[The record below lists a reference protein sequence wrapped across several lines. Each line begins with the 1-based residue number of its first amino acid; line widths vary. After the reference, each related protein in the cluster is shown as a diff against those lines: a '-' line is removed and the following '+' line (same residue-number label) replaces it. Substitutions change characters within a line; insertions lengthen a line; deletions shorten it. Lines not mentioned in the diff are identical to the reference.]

1 MAREPGVL
9 DQLKA
14 LDEQRAKLLEGAK
27 NAALEKAKE
36 AIEELNALG
45 FHYRLAEG
53 PALARV
59 LRAKTEGKLRI
70 GNRKMQ
76 IARFAIFALILFT
89 IVGPTVFR
97 SARSRLRRKSLKNA
111 AWFASEGFVTLPCRE
126 RGVSAPEE
134 LSGRCDCG
142 PPRGHRDSAKRA
154 VRLGGDEMA
163 LDVEGVV
170 DGGVCG
176 NKLLG

>member
-45 FHYRLAEG
+45 FRYRLAEG

-59 LRAKTEGKLRI
+59 LRAKTESETPCNFRTKPPHDRRSHR
-70 GNRKMQ
+70 NQERKKP
-76 IARFAIFALILFT
+76 FT
-89 IVGPTVFR
+89 
-97 SARSRLRRKSLKNA
+97 AKEL
-111 AWFASEGFVTLPCRE
+111 EE
-126 RGVSAPEE
+126 RG
-134 LSGRCDCG
+134 L
-142 PPRGHRDSAKRA
+142 
-154 VRLGGDEMA
+154 VR
-163 LDVEGVV
+163 V
-170 DGGVCG
+170 
-176 NKLLG
+176 

>member
-45 FHYRLAEG
+45 FRYRLAEG

-59 LRAKTEGKLRI
+59 LRAKTEGETPNHKPKDADCPICNFRTKPPHDRRSHR
-70 GNRKMQ
+70 NQERKKP
-76 IARFAIFALILFT
+76 FT
-89 IVGPTVFR
+89 
-97 SARSRLRRKSLKNA
+97 AKEL
-111 AWFASEGFVTLPCRE
+111 EE
-126 RGVSAPEE
+126 RG
-134 LSGRCDCG
+134 L
-142 PPRGHRDSAKRA
+142 
-154 VRLGGDEMA
+154 VR
-163 LDVEGVV
+163 V
-170 DGGVCG
+170 
-176 NKLLG
+176 

>member
-27 NAALEKAKE
+27 NSALEKANE

-59 LRAKTEGKLRI
+59 LRAKTEGETP
-70 GNRKMQ
+70 NRKPKDADCPICNFRTNPPHDRRSHRNQ
-76 IARFAIFALILFT
+76 ERKKPFT
-89 IVGPTVFR
+89 TKE
-97 SARSRLRRKSLKNA
+97 L
-111 AWFASEGFVTLPCRE
+111 EE
-126 RGVSAPEE
+126 RG
-134 LSGRCDCG
+134 L
-142 PPRGHRDSAKRA
+142 
-154 VRLGGDEMA
+154 VR
-163 LDVEGVV
+163 V
-170 DGGVCG
+170 
-176 NKLLG
+176 